1 MSFHD
6 SALALVRTGQH
17 RADWVRKYENG
28 AVGSFTHAVALQGHA
43 YACELEVWADGY
55 HMRYVS

>member
-1 MSFHD
+1 
-6 SALALVRTGQH
+6 VR
-17 RADWVRKYENG
+17 RKYENG

-55 HMRYVS
+55 HMR

>member
-1 MSFHD
+1 MDVFGAEYSPM
-6 SALALVRTGQH
+6 ALAH
-17 RADWVRKYENG
+17 PCRKYSNG

-55 HMRYVS
+55 HMR